1 MFYVIFFRHTDDWMG
16 DVENALAKALQKDGI
31 APKPVKINS
40 SKPKDDMKDNNKEA
54 KEIKGESSSSG
65 KSSKHKRK
73 HSKNDKESQRK
84 KARLTDDDAER
95 SYHSNESED
104 FDEYEM
110 MNVRG
115 GSPSPY
121 GPPSQGSQKQN
132 AMYYDSDASYTSF
145 ESESGD
151 HRRRNRGGGGG
162 NSGGNKRNRGGNE
175 RSSRRNHRGGN
186 SKRDHKR
193 RRDDSDDENI
203 SHSNNTGGNSNNR
216 SNNNNNQPRKAE
228 LCKFY
233 LMECC
238 AKGEKCLY
246 MHGDFPCKFYYLG
259 MKNHNR
265 ENCKFSHGKPLTD
278 QLRAV
283 LLKHL
288 ETAPKE
294 ILGDFPRIA
303 RENAINMLNAQHQ
316 KLLVKFGM
324 EPEPSTNTSNPSQP
338 SKLPSLL
345 DINLDKY
352 QPPSSTDHG
361 LGNMKK
367 DKPRKSRW
375 CDQRSNES
383 NINHSMQNTNN
394 LSHANTTTTNTN
406 QTNENDIKL
415 SSLTGT
421 LNAEQVDKLA
431 KMGIE
436 TLSQITQL
444 TVLQVIEL
452 GLSIALI
459 SELQLKAVQVS
470 VLFFEGN
477 LIHFIFSIEILYNI

>member
-1 MFYVIFFRHTDDWMG
+1 MFQKVRMLELTWISKMLRTLKRFIHKLYLDLLFSLDDWMG
-16 DVENALAKALQKDGI
+16 DVEQALALALKKDGI
-31 APKPVKINS
+31 APKPVKITTKQYS
-40 SKPKDDMKDNNKEA
+40 EEKPKEA
-54 KEIKGESSSSG
+54 KEQKEAKTEASSSG

-73 HSKNDKESQRK
+73 HKNEKDSQRK
-84 KARLTDDDAER
+84 KARIMEEEAER
-95 SYHSNESED
+95 TFHSNESNED

-110 MNVRG
+110 MNMRG
-115 GSPSPY
+115 GSPQMLHG
-121 GPPSQGSQKQN
+121 GPQSGSQKQN
-132 AMYYDSDASYTSF
+132 YYDSDASYTSF
-145 ESESGD
+145 ESDTGD
-151 HRRRNRGGGGG
+151 HRRRHR
-162 NSGGNKRNRGGNE
+162 SKRRANDRN
-175 RSSRRNHRGGN
+175 SRRNHRGGN

-193 RRDDSDDENI
+193 RRDDSDDDNVG
-203 SHSNNTGGNSNNR
+203 HSNNTGGGGGGGNNR

-294 ILGDFPRIA
+294 ILGDFPRIQ
-303 RENAINMLNAQHQ
+303 RENAINMINAQHQ

-324 EPEPSTNTSNPSQP
+324 EPEPSTNASNSAQA

-345 DINLDKY
+345 DINLSKY
-352 QPPSSTDHG
+352 QPPSNNDMAMSMG
-361 LGNMKK
+361 KK
-367 DKPRKSRW
+367 DNKPRKSRW
-375 CDQRSNES
+375 CDQRTNES
-383 NINHSMQNTNN
+383 DSSGHTQNSNNSGQTDTNV
-394 LSHANTTTTNTN
+394 
-406 QTNENDIKL
+406 TNENDLKL

-421 LNAEQVDKLA
+421 LNAEQVEKLA
-431 KMGIE
+431 KLGIE
-436 TLSQITQL
+436 TISQVTQL

-459 SELQLKAVQVS
+459 SELQLKAVQVR
-470 VLFFEGN
+470 FFSRF
-477 LIHFIFSIEILYNI
+477 L

>member
-1 MFYVIFFRHTDDWMG
+1 MG
-16 DVENALAKALQKDGI
+16 DVENALAKALKRDGI
-31 APKPVKINS
+31 VPKPVKL
-40 SKPKDDMKDNNKEA
+40 KPLKEGKEEKEVKES
-54 KEIKGESSSSG
+54 KEIKEPKEEASSSG

-73 HSKNDKESQRK
+73 HKNEKDSQRK
-84 KARLTDDDAER
+84 KAKIMDEDGDRP
-95 SYHSNESED
+95 YHTNESEEYD
-104 FDEYEM
+104 DYEM
-110 MNVRG
+110 MNMRG
-115 GSPSPY
+115 GSPPMHGGSQ
-121 GPPSQGSQKQN
+121 SQGKQN
-132 AMYYDSDASYTSF
+132 NMYYDSDASYS
-145 ESESGD
+145 SQDSDSGD
-151 HRRRNRGGGGG
+151 HRRRHR
-162 NSGGNKRNRGGNE
+162 SKRRNNE
-175 RSSRRNHRGGN
+175 RSSRRTHRGGN

-193 RRDDSDDENI
+193 RRDDSDDENN
-203 SHSNNTGGNSNNR
+203 SHNNNNAGGGNNR

-303 RENAINMLNAQHQ
+303 RDNAINMINTQHQ

-324 EPEPSTNTSNPSQP
+324 EPEPSVAPQNSSQTN
-338 SKLPSLL
+338 KLPSLL
-345 DINLDKY
+345 DINLSKY
-352 QPPSSTDHG
+352 QPPNSDIAH
-361 LGNMKK
+361 NMKK

-375 CDQRSNES
+375 CEQRSNDSEMS
-383 NINHSMQNTNN
+383 NYSSQNTTNSMN
-394 LSHANTTTTNTN
+394 HAASNTSNDT
-406 QTNENDIKL
+406 DIKL
-415 SSLTGT
+415 ST
-421 LNAEQVDKLA
+421 LPDTTPDELEKLA

-436 TLSQITQL
+436 TISQIAQL
-444 TVLQVIEL
+444 TISRAVEL
-452 GLSIALI
+452 NLDLKLI
-459 SELQLKAVQVS
+459 VELQEKAKQVNKPTNFIWKPKYFLKKPTK
-470 VLFFEGN
+470 
-477 LIHFIFSIEILYNI
+477 

>member
-1 MFYVIFFRHTDDWMG
+1 MCLFDFLFFKKKFVDDWAG
-16 DVENALAKALQKDGI
+16 DVENALAMALKKDGI
-31 APKPVKINS
+31 APKPVKITPKQMEE
-40 SKPKDDMKDNNKEA
+40 KPPKVEKEQ
-54 KEIKGESSSSG
+54 KEVKAETSSSG

-73 HSKNDKESQRK
+73 HKSDKESQRK
-84 KARLTDDDAER
+84 KAKLAMEDGER
-95 SYHSNESED
+95 TYHSNESDE
-104 FDEYEM
+104 FMDEYEM

-115 GSPSPY
+115 GSPPH
-121 GPPSQGSQKQN
+121 GGSQKQ
-132 AMYYDSDASYTSF
+132 MFYDSDASFSSL
-145 ESESGD
+145 ESESGE
-151 HRRRNRGGGGG
+151 HRRRHR
-162 NSGGNKRNRGGNE
+162 SKRRANDR
-175 RSSRRNHRGGN
+175 RRNHRSGN
-186 SKRDHKR
+186 SKHHKR

-203 SHSNNTGGNSNNR
+203 GHGNNIGGGGGGGGGGGHGGGGGGGGNNNR
-216 SNNNNNQPRKAE
+216 GNNNNNQPRKAE

-265 ENCKFSHGKPLTD
+265 ENCKFSHGKPLSD

-316 KLLVKFGM
+316 KLMLKFGM
-324 EPEPSTNTSNPSQP
+324 ESESNSNSSNTQGNNR
-338 SKLPSLL
+338 LPSLL
-345 DINLDKY
+345 DINLSKY
-352 QPPSSTDHG
+352 QPPPPPSNIDMG
-361 LGNMKK
+361 GMGKK

-375 CDQRSNES
+375 CDQRSNDS
-383 NINHSMQNTNN
+383 DAHSQANTNN
-394 LSHANTTTTNTN
+394 SVHSSTTL
-406 QTNENDIKL
+406 TNENDIKL
-415 SSLTGT
+415 STLTGT
-421 LNAEQVDKLA
+421 LTAEQVERLA

-436 TLSQITQL
+436 TISQVTQL

-470 VLFFEGN
+470 
-477 LIHFIFSIEILYNI
+477 FSISHSQIDK